1 MLRLV
6 PASPNRWWNGTA
18 GGGPARPSSI
28 RRHWS
33 LGAGATACAWS
44 LMTLAAAAASVEVP
58 PGTLAQAL
66 AAAAPG
72 DTLVLLPGI
81 HQGGITLDK
90 PLSLVGRPGAIVDGG
105 GVGSTI
111 TIAAPNS
118 SIRGLT
124 IRNSGRD
131 VPGMNAG
138 VFLGKEADGAV
149 VADNLFEGN
158 LFGVYVWGPD
168 DARVTGNRIHG
179 LTDIRVNERGNGV
192 SLWNSPGTRVE
203 NNVIHHGRDG
213 IFTNASKRNVFS
225 GNRFENVRFAVHYM
239 YTNDSVVSGNVSIGN
254 HVGYALMYS
263 RGIQAIGNVSRGD
276 RDHGIALN
284 SANDS
289 QIIDN
294 VVSDGGEKCVFIY
307 NSNKSQFHGNTF
319 EGCQIGVHFTA
330 GSERNSF
337 QRNAFIGNETQVK
350 YVGTRHLD
358 WATDGVGNY
367 WSDNVAFDLDGDG
380 IADMPY
386 RPNDLVDQLVWRA
399 PAAKLLL
406 NSPAVQVVRWAQ
418 TQFPALLPGG
428 IVDTAPL
435 MSPPAKAVLPSSE
448 DQ

>member
-1 MLRLV
+1 MHRVV
-6 PASPNRWWNGTA
+6 PAFFGWWRSRKA
-18 GGGPARPSSI
+18 WGGITRPSPAG
-28 RRHWS
+28 RHWW
-33 LGAGATACAWS
+33 LGVGAAACAGP
-44 LMTLAAAAASVEVP
+44 LMTFAAAAATIEVA
-58 PGTLAQAL
+58 PGTLAQAIS
-66 AAAAPG
+66 AAAPG
-72 DTLVLLPGI
+72 DTLVLLPGV
-81 HQGGITLDK
+81 HRGGVTLDK
-90 PLSLVGRPGAIVDGG
+90 ALSLVGRPGAVIDGG

-111 TIAAPNS
+111 TIAAPDGS
-118 SIRGLT
+118 VRGLT

-168 DARVTGNRIHG
+168 NALVTGNRIDG

-192 SLWNSPGTRVE
+192 SLWNSPGTRIE
-203 NNVIHHGRDG
+203 NNHIRHGRDG

-225 GNRFENVRFAVHYM
+225 GNRFEDVRFAVHYM

-254 HVGYALMYS
+254 DIGYALMYS
-263 RGIQAIGNVSRGD
+263 RGIKAIGNVSQGD

-294 VVSDGGEKCVFIY
+294 VVTDGGEKCVFIY
-307 NSNKSQFHGNTF
+307 NSNKSQFRGNTF
-319 EGCQIGVHFTA
+319 EGCAIGVHFTA
-330 GSERNSF
+330 GSERNHF

-367 WSDNVAFDLDGDG
+367 WSDNVAFDLNGDG

-386 RPNDLVDQLVWRA
+386 RPNDLVDQVVWRA

-435 MSPPAKAVLPSSE
+435 MSPPDRAAAPSSE
-448 DQ
+448 E